1 MRKAIAAIL
10 IAVLLISALVGS
22 MAAGLLPDDQQGPQS
37 EHSAMQPTAPPSL
50 GSVSNRPEPSE
61 ATYPKPYLDLDYDD
75 SWVAN
80 VPEVIG
86 GYTVIRVTTP
96 KTVVCSGGPII
107 TFHATQKSLD
117 EFLSAPPD
125 LSSLRAAVRSIP
137 GVPSDV
143 RLSFAGKPRD
153 DEEYAESRRRSN
165 ESMISSGCI
174 FLGRPI
180 ITGLATSVVPGEDS
194 RLSDSEHE
202 DPNVVRQESDN
213 VGTASTEDPEHESP
227 NVVRQ
232 DPDSNPS
239 PDSAI
244 IAAETG
250 LPVDQIEKAIAFQ
263 NEFSAYAGELKS
275 SFPGQI
281 SAIWMDSPLDGIGP
295 NTRGNIRFV
304 GEVPSE
310 AMFKENVLLTGGGNI
325 SMEDHKRRSEIA
337 AGALLELGYTSFIA
351 FFAVAENV
359 IVLELGL
366 MEGASQP
373 SKPDIV
379 AAIQDRAEAEQ
390 SLQGRAAVIE
400 ESDVSLRVLTGSAST
415 IQQPLRGPESEPD
428 GMLE

>member
-1 MRKAIAAIL
+1 M
-10 IAVLLISALVGS
+10 VLTMVAFGVFPG
-22 MAAGLLPDDQQGPQS
+22 
-37 EHSAMQPTAPPSL
+37 TAC
-50 GSVSNRPEPSE
+50 
-61 ATYPKPYLDLDYDD
+61 TQD
-75 SWVAN
+75 S
-80 VPEVIG
+80 
-86 GYTVIRVTTP
+86 
-96 KTVVCSGGPII
+96 
-107 TFHATQKSLD
+107 D
-117 EFLSAPPD
+117 
-125 LSSLRAAVRSIP
+125 
-137 GVPSDV
+137 
-143 RLSFAGKPRD
+143 GK
-153 DEEYAESRRRSN
+153 
-165 ESMISSGCI
+165 
-174 FLGRPI
+174 
-180 ITGLATSVVPGEDS
+180 
-194 RLSDSEHE
+194 

-244 IAAETG
+244 LAAETG
-250 LPVDQIEKAIAFQ
+250 LPIDQIVHALAFQ
-263 NEFSAYAGELKS
+263 REFSAYASELTS
-275 SFPGQI
+275 NFPGQI

-310 AMFKENVLLTGGGNI
+310 AMFKENVLLIGGGNI

-337 AGALLELGYTSFIA
+337 AEALRELGYYDFVA
-351 FFAVAENV
+351 FSAMAENV

-428 GMLE
+428 GMME